1 MQSCSPSQFDMTK
14 PDFSIS
20 LGFGQVCRTAGQE
33 NDDHRRG
40 YASSA
45 FHFNEVCFPFF
56 TPTSRFFAEVLITL
70 QVFLGSK
77 ALSEMLS

>member
-1 MQSCSPSQFDMTK
+1 MTK
-14 PDFSIS
+14 PDFSPS

-40 YASSA
+40 YAFNA
-45 FHFNEVCFPFF
+45 FHFNEVCIPFF
-56 TPTSRFFAEVLITL
+56 IPTSRFFAEVLITL
-70 QVFLGSK
+70 QGFLGST